1 MNIQETLQANLI
13 QRQDEMAMYDI
24 NINNFTLALELID
37 NTKWDDAQLASA
49 MQEYKVQLQELRRQN
64 IVEREKTRIIHDVI
78 AAQLKE

>member
-1 MNIQETLQANLI
+1 MNIKESLQSNLI

-49 MQEYKVQLQELRRQN
+49 MQEYKMQLQELRRQN

>member
-1 MNIQETLQANLI
+1 MNIKESLQANLV
-13 QRQDEMAMYDI
+13 QRQDEITVYDI

-49 MQEYKVQLQELRRQN
+49 MQEYKMQLQELRRQN